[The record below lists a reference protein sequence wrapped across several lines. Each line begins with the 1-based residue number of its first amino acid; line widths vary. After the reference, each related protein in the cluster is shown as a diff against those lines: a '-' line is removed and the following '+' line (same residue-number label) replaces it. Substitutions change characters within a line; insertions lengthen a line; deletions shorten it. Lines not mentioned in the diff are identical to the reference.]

1 MDVYHLPVLL
11 EETIEALNI
20 NPSGIYVDVTFG
32 GGGHSRAI
40 LEKLDENGRIY
51 VLDQDLEAV
60 QNVSEDERMIFIHS
74 NFRHLKRMLRVEGVT
89 QVDGILADI
98 GVSSHQF
105 DKGERGFSFRFQG
118 DLDMRMN
125 QAQKLTAADVV
136 MTYSEDELTD
146 LFQNLGE
153 VRNTKTLVKCICE
166 GRLKMKIKTIE
177 EFIHCI
183 ESVIKGNRAKYLAQV
198 FQALRIEVNDELT
211 ALEEMLNDAYDILK
225 ENGTLA
231 VISFHSLEDRIVKNF
246 FKTGNVEG
254 ELEKDDYGNIYR
266 PFTIITKKPIEAS
279 QAELKINSRARSAKL
294 RVARKYE
301 EKI

>member
-153 VRNTKTLVKCICE
+153 VRNTKKLVKCICE

-279 QAELKINSRARSAKL
+279 QAELKINNRARSAKL
-294 RVARKYE
+294 RVARKSE
-301 EKI
+301 E

>member
-1 MDVYHLPVLL
+1 MYVYHLPVLL

-294 RVARKYE
+294 RVARKSE
-301 EKI
+301 E

>member
-105 DKGERGFSFRFQG
+105 DKGERGFSFKKKRE
-118 DLDMRMN
+118 R
-125 QAQKLTAADVV
+125 KKEKKV
-136 MTYSEDELTD
+136 SIDE
-146 LFQNLGE
+146 
-153 VRNTKTLVKCICE
+153 
-166 GRLKMKIKTIE
+166 
-177 EFIHCI
+177 
-183 ESVIKGNRAKYLAQV
+183 
-198 FQALRIEVNDELT
+198 
-211 ALEEMLNDAYDILK
+211 
-225 ENGTLA
+225 
-231 VISFHSLEDRIVKNF
+231 
-246 FKTGNVEG
+246 
-254 ELEKDDYGNIYR
+254 
-266 PFTIITKKPIEAS
+266 
-279 QAELKINSRARSAKL
+279 
-294 RVARKYE
+294 
-301 EKI
+301 

>member
-125 QAQKLTAADVV
+125 QAQKLTAADVI

-294 RVARKYE
+294 RVARKSE
-301 EKI
+301 E

>member
-1 MDVYHLPVLL
+1 
-11 EETIEALNI
+11 
-20 NPSGIYVDVTFG
+20 
-32 GGGHSRAI
+32 
-40 LEKLDENGRIY
+40 
-51 VLDQDLEAV
+51 
-60 QNVSEDERMIFIHS
+60 
-74 NFRHLKRMLRVEGVT
+74 
-89 QVDGILADI
+89 
-98 GVSSHQF
+98 
-105 DKGERGFSFRFQG
+105 
-118 DLDMRMN
+118 
-125 QAQKLTAADVV
+125 
-136 MTYSEDELTD
+136 
-146 LFQNLGE
+146 
-153 VRNTKTLVKCICE
+153 
-166 GRLKMKIKTIE
+166 MKIKTIE

-279 QAELKINSRARSAKL
+279 QAELKINNRARSAKL
-294 RVARKYE
+294 RVARKSE
-301 EKI
+301 E

>member
-32 GGGHSRAI
+32 GGGHNRAI

-294 RVARKYE
+294 RVARKSE
-301 EKI
+301 E

>member
-266 PFTIITKKPIEAS
+266 PFTIVTKKPIEAS

-294 RVARKYE
+294 RVARKSE
-301 EKI
+301 E

>member
-74 NFRHLKRMLRVEGVT
+74 NFRHLKRVLRVEGVT

-294 RVARKYE
+294 RVARKSE
-301 EKI
+301 E

>member
-166 GRLKMKIKTIE
+166 GRFKMKIKTIE

-294 RVARKYE
+294 RVARKSE
-301 EKI
+301 E

>member
-32 GGGHSRAI
+32 GGGHSSAI
-40 LEKLDENGRIY
+40 LEKLDANGRIY

-279 QAELKINSRARSAKL
+279 QAELKINNRARSAKL
-294 RVARKYE
+294 RVARKSE
-301 EKI
+301 E

>member
-125 QAQKLTAADVV
+125 QAQKLTAADAV

-294 RVARKYE
+294 RVARKSE
-301 EKI
+301 E

>member
-20 NPSGIYVDVTFG
+20 NPCGIYVDVTFG

-40 LEKLDENGRIY
+40 LEKLDKNGRIY

-60 QNVSEDERMIFIHS
+60 QNVPDDERIIFIHS

-125 QAQKLTAADVV
+125 QAQKLTAADVI
-136 MTYSEDELTD
+136 MTYSEEELTD

-153 VRNTKTLVKCICE
+153 VRNTKTLVKCIAD
-166 GRLKMKIKTIE
+166 GRIKMKIKTIE

-198 FQALRIEVNDELT
+198 FQALRIEVNDELI
-211 ALEEMLNDAYDILK
+211 ALEEMLNDAYDVLK
-225 ENGTLA
+225 EGGTLA

-254 ELEKDDYGNIYR
+254 DLEKDDYGNIYR

-279 QAELKINSRARSAKL
+279 QAELKINNRARSAKL
-294 RVARKYE
+294 RVARKSE
-301 EKI
+301 E

>member
-40 LEKLDENGRIY
+40 LEKLNEKGRIY
-51 VLDQDLEAV
+51 VLDQDLESV
-60 QNVSEDERMIFIHS
+60 QNVPDDERMIFIHS

-89 QVDGILADI
+89 KVDGILADI

-125 QAQKLTAADVV
+125 QAQKLTAADVI
-136 MTYSEDELTD
+136 MTYGEEELTD

-153 VRNTKTLVKCICE
+153 VRNTKTLVKCITDA
-166 GRLKMKIKTIE
+166 RLKLKIKTIE
-177 EFIHCI
+177 EFIHSI

-198 FQALRIEVNDELT
+198 FQALRIEVNDELR
-211 ALEEMLNDAYDILK
+211 ALEEMLNDAYDVLK
-225 ENGTLA
+225 EGGTLA

-254 ELEKDDYGNIYR
+254 ELDKDDYGNIYR
-266 PFTIITKKPIEAS
+266 PFEIITKKPIEAK
-279 QAELKINSRARSAKL
+279 QAELKINNRARSAKL
-294 RVARKYE
+294 RVARKSE
-301 EKI
+301 E

>member
-225 ENGTLA
+225 ENRTLA

-294 RVARKYE
+294 RVARKSE
-301 EKI
+301 E

>member
-294 RVARKYE
+294 RVARKSE
-301 EKI
+301 E